1 MLRHEFQRQRLGRR
15 PGQGGSGRRQHPG
28 LEIGEIGGERPQ
40 AVLAHPFL
48 GEMLEGRDVVVGQN
62 LGEAIAP
69 VHRQD
74 RRQGVEFQRA
84 TRQRIA
90 GQGRGGRFTH
100 PAPPSRRWTKTG
112 FASLRAYAG
121 QGPPRPS
128 PNPSRK
134 PGLRQT
140 GVPPPMPGAGAS
152 AASLGHRAL
161 LSRLESRP

>member
-15 PGQGGSGRRQHPG
+15 PGQGGSGRRQRPG

-48 GEMLEGRDVVVGQN
+48 GEMFEGRDVVVGQN
-62 LGEAIAP
+62 LGEAIAA

-74 RRQGVEFQRA
+74 RRQGVEFERA

-90 GQGRGGRFTH
+90 GQGRGGGFTH
-100 PAPPSRRWTKTG
+100 PAALSRRWTKTG

-128 PNPSRK
+128 PNPARNRDEANGRPSADAGR
-134 PGLRQT
+134 GCLRRFPWPLCAPQ
-140 GVPPPMPGAGAS
+140 PA
-152 AASLGHRAL
+152 
-161 LSRLESRP
+161 